1 MLKHFNNLHSTRVGE
16 GLHDL
21 DELLHDA
28 ILDILRNENIDDF
41 ADSVNRPG
49 ILETVQANN
58 TSCKYTS
65 LDVS

>member
-1 MLKHFNNLHSTRVGE
+1 MLKHFDNLHSIRVGQ

-28 ILDILRNENIDDF
+28 ILYILRIENIDDF
-41 ADSVNRPG
+41 ADSVNRPA

-58 TSCKYTS
+58 TSHKYTRIY
-65 LDVS
+65 